1 MKYQNPR
8 YKTTTPG
15 AIFASPS
22 TLQMD
27 YNALVPEALDS
38 EVSGLAINSS
48 KPVWR
53 PRKDRVPATHH
64 SKEKKSGRGSAKNQ
78 LHKLFK
84 REYLVKADIK
94 RSADR
99 FGEWVERREREDGR
113 DEPESEERDE
123 REWEEERPRDIN
135 AANEGLGDE
144 IWYEEEVA
152 GMGTGDLVWDEEAMR
167 AVEDEDRRAW
177 EAILLERERKDESG
191 TNSGVGKFPTLG
203 S

>member
-1 MKYQNPR
+1 
-8 YKTTTPG
+8 
-15 AIFASPS
+15 
-22 TLQMD
+22 MD
-27 YNALVPEALDS
+27 SKALDPEAVDS
-38 EVSGLAINSS
+38 EVLGLDMNSS

-99 FGEWVERREREDGR
+99 FGKWVEEREREDGR
-113 DEPESEERDE
+113 DASELESGERSE
-123 REWEEERPRDIN
+123 REWEHDRSRDVN
-135 AANEGLGDE
+135 EGKEGLGDE
-144 IWYEEEVA
+144 ILYEQKVTA
-152 GMGTGDLVWDEEAMR
+152 MGTGDVVWDKEMMR

-177 EAILLERERKDESG
+177 EAILLERGRKNKFESDSADR
-191 TNSGVGKFPTLG
+191 NYPTHG